1 MPTDNCRPDHYT
13 PSPMSGLLE
22 LEVVPDERGGTVI
35 FARGELDRSA
45 APLLAGCLR
54 EVLAAGGSGGTV
66 VLNLAG
72 TGFVGLGGVRLLIDA
87 TGWATTRDMRLYL
100 AGCSA
105 SLLRLL
111 HVSDQLGGVDLIL
124 SGQP

>member
-1 MPTDNCRPDHYT
+1 MPTNRRPDHCT

-22 LEVVPDERGGTVI
+22 LEVVPDELGGTVI
-35 FARGELDRSA
+35 FVRGELDRSS

-66 VLNLAG
+66 VLNLAC
-72 TGFVGLGGVRLLIDA
+72 TGFVDLGRVRLLTDA

-105 SLLRLL
+105 WLLRLL
-111 HVSDQLGGVDLIL
+111 HLSDQFDGVDLIL
-124 SGQP
+124 SAQP